1 MTRRFMQW
9 VVIAAAIGCAALAAV
24 GPVAGTPLAPVRPV
38 ASTAAFDAAIQGDAL
53 VMVEFTATWCGPC
66 RKVEPIVAAIAA
78 ENPQIRA
85 YAVDVD
91 QNGELAA
98 REGIRGIPYVAFYRQ
113 GRKVFDLVGVHAEYR
128 YHQAIRQ
135 LDPNSPDTA
144 DGTIVGGV
152 RVIQRPAGAALDSIY
167 VYRGETVLLRMD
179 PVDHPVAIHIP
190 DLSVSAENTTGKP
203 LDIRFKA
210 KTVGVYPIYCN
221 GGCPSGDGLQSGRVV
236 VMSYAEASG
245 DNYTEVS
252 AAEARRL
259 IATQQPFIL
268 DVRTPREFNDGH
280 IPGAVLIPVQQL
292 ADRVSELAA
301 QRQRGIFIYCR
312 SGNRSTVAA
321 EILHRAGFRTIW
333 NLRHGIL
340 EWQSAGYPM
349 VTPG

>member
-1 MTRRFMQW
+1 
-9 VVIAAAIGCAALAAV
+9 
-24 GPVAGTPLAPVRPV
+24 
-38 ASTAAFDAAIQGDAL
+38 
-53 VMVEFTATWCGPC
+53 
-66 RKVEPIVAAIAA
+66 
-78 ENPQIRA
+78 
-85 YAVDVD
+85 
-91 QNGELAA
+91 
-98 REGIRGIPYVAFYRQ
+98 
-113 GRKVFDLVGVHAEYR
+113 
-128 YHQAIRQ
+128 
-135 LDPNSPDTA
+135 
-144 DGTIVGGV
+144 
-152 RVIQRPAGAALDSIY
+152 
-167 VYRGETVLLRMD
+167 
-179 PVDHPVAIHIP
+179 
-190 DLSVSAENTTGKP
+190 
-203 LDIRFKA
+203 
-210 KTVGVYPIYCN
+210 
-221 GGCPSGDGLQSGRVV
+221 
-236 VMSYAEASG
+236 MSYAEASG